1 MTAPRTGGRGW
12 RAIVGIVLAALGLLL
27 VSAPPAAAHAQLLA
41 TDPAN
46 GALLPAAPPRITLTF
61 SERVSP
67 VPDGV
72 TVTGPDG
79 PVDLPG
85 GGDGTAA
92 GQVAPDAP
100 ERLEVALPADGL
112 PDGVYTVMW
121 RVVSVDSH
129 PIHGALVFG
138 VGDDDL
144 GELAAAAAA
153 GAAGAEADA
162 AGALTVSAAVFR
174 WIGYAAL
181 ALLAGGTA
189 FVLLCRPDG
198 LRRPAV
204 HRLLALSWG
213 ASLLSATALLLVQ
226 GPYTVNG
233 SPADLVRPELLTA
246 TLGTDFGRFLLARLV
261 LLVLGGVLLAV
272 LAGQARDRSRAWSG
286 GTERALRVAAG
297 VVLLL
302 ALPATWTGTGHA
314 LAGADALS
322 LSADTLHLTA
332 MAVWL
337 GGLVFLLGLTRA
349 RGGPE
354 PAELGA
360 ALRRFAVLASA
371 SVVVLAGTG
380 LYRAWRQVGSVEALT
395 GTRYGMLLVLKLA
408 ALGVVLWAAALTRA
422 LVRRR
427 YPPGAGRGRGE
438 PFARRQLSW
447 TLRVETGFV
456 LVVLAVTSVL
466 AATPPGSRPDPAPVA
481 DGGRQAGPYR
491 AEETLEDGGGV
502 LVELDPARAGPAVLR
517 VTVTDGL
524 GGAREVPEV
533 TASLSLPAEDLGPL
547 PVTLTPAGPGAYR
560 ADDLLLPRPGDWQLE
575 LKVRTTEIDLERF
588 SLEFPVTP

>member
-1 MTAPRTGGRGW
+1 M
-12 RAIVGIVLAALGLLL
+12 LAALGLLL
-27 VSAPPAAAHAQLLA
+27 ASAPPAAAHAQLLA

-46 GALLPAAPPRITLTF
+46 GALLPVAPPRITLTF
-61 SERVSP
+61 SERITP

-85 GGDGTAA
+85 GDGAPA
-92 GQVAPDAP
+92 GEVAPDAP
-100 ERLEVALPADGL
+100 ERLAIALPADGL

-138 VGDDDL
+138 VGADDV
-144 GELAAAAAA
+144 GELATAAAA

-162 AGALTVSAAVFR
+162 AGALTVFAAVFR
-174 WIGYAAL
+174 WLGYAAL

-213 ASLLSATALLLVQ
+213 ASLLSAAALLLAQ

-246 TLGTDFGRFLLARLV
+246 TLGTDFGRFLLARLA
-261 LLVLGGVLLAV
+261 LLVLGGVLLAI
-272 LAGQARDRSRAWSG
+272 LAGQARDRPRARRG
-286 GTERALRVAAG
+286 RAERALRVAAG

-349 RGGPE
+349 GGGPE

-422 LVRRR
+422 QVRRR
-427 YPPGAGRGRGE
+427 YAPGAGPVRGE

-466 AATPPGSRPDPAPVA
+466 AATPPGSRPDPVPVA
-481 DGGRQAGPYR
+481 DGGGRQAGPYR

-502 LVELDPARAGPAVLR
+502 LVELDPARTGPTVLR

-533 TASLSLPAEDLGPL
+533 TASLTLSAEELGPL

-588 SLEFPVTP
+588 SLEFPVAP